1 MIRKELKLSFVTPAF
16 LGNAEQRA
24 QWRTPPIKALL
35 RQWWRVLEWNSSS
48 HTLDSLRKKEGE
60 LFGVAADDGG
70 ESRQSQ
76 VRIRLN
82 TPWDEGGA
90 ADWPKIAALAHP
102 EVKVPVQ
109 PDLYLGFGPITT
121 RARRSALPAGAN
133 ADLRLAAP
141 DGFPLDELTRLIAWF
156 GTLGS
161 RSRNGWGS
169 LQINGLPLPDKDDA
183 LLAHIARP
191 LEECLKQEWP
201 HALGHDHEKL
211 LAWRTQPCQDWR
223 DAMKQLAM
231 IKIAFRTQ
239 FKFTS
244 GEPHRELHPRHLLA
258 YPVTKHGNA
267 NWKNTD
273 RLANQLRFKILR
285 ENRGYIGFA
294 FHLPCRLPDE
304 LANRLTRTDRDH
316 LRNQELEVW
325 RAVHAVLDNTMTR
338 LGGAR

>member
-1 MIRKELKLSFVTPAF
+1 MQKAVWQMDFATPAF

-35 RQWWRVLEWNSSS
+35 RQWWRVLEWNSRS
-48 HTLDSLRKKEGE
+48 HDLDSLRKKEGG

-76 VRIRLN
+76 VRIRLD
-82 TPWDEGGA
+82 TPWVDGSA
-90 ADWPKIAALAHP
+90 ADWPKMAGLHHP

-121 RARRSALPAGAN
+121 KSRRSALAARAR

-141 DGFPLDELTRLIAWF
+141 DAFPLDDLTQLVAWF

-169 LQINGLPLPDKDDA
+169 LRIEGVALPGQDDP
-183 LLAHIARP
+183 LLVRIARP
-191 LEECLKQEWP
+191 LEDCLKQEWP
-201 HALGHDHEKL
+201 HALGRDGKRL
-211 LAWRTQPCQDWR
+211 LVWQTQPRQDWR
-223 DAMKQLAM
+223 EAMRELAM
-231 IKIAFRTQ
+231 VKIAFRTQ
-239 FKFTS
+239 FKFSS
-244 GEPHRELHPRHLLA
+244 GEPHQELHPRHLLA
-258 YPVTKHGNA
+258 YPVTKHGYA

-273 RLANQLRFKILR
+273 RLGNQLRFKVLR
-285 ENRGYIGFA
+285 ESRQFIGLA
-294 FHLPCRLPDE
+294 FHLPCRLPDD
-304 LANRLTRTDRDH
+304 LANRLAPADRNR
-316 LRNQELEVW
+316 LRQQELEVW
-325 RAVHAVLDNTMTR
+325 RAVHAVLDNKMTR